1 MLDDYKGP
9 MLVQDKAI
17 MEYILSID
25 PSLNNGVI
33 NPILNYEEPK
43 VELNLDLNQD
53 EYHTNSAKSQ
63 PPSRDGKSTK
73 RNLSNERQRISH
85 AI

>member
-43 VELNLDLNQD
+43 VELNLDLN
-53 EYHTNSAKSQ
+53 
-63 PPSRDGKSTK
+63 
-73 RNLSNERQRISH
+73 
-85 AI
+85 